1 MYLIIDNYDSF
12 TYNIFQYMSEL
23 TDEEIKVVRNDR
35 ITLKEI
41 EGLNPGGIVIS
52 PGPGRP
58 EDAGIS
64 MDTVKYFA
72 GKTAILGVCL
82 GHQVIGEVFGGKIV
96 QAEQIVHGKTE
107 AIKLDGRGVF
117 RTLGKTEIFT
127 RYHSLII
134 EPESL
139 NGALEIT
146 ATSRS
151 GEIMGVRH
159 PEYDIEGV
167 QFHPESMGSPAGRQ
181 IFSNFIHYRREPFPV
196 KQTLLNLI
204 EGKDLTFEE
213 AEGFMTELT
222 EGKLN
227 NSQIAAFLTALNSK
241 GITGAEIAGCA
252 SVLQKKRTAI
262 TTSVPVLDT
271 CGTGGDGLN
280 TFNISSFAALIASS
294 CGIPVAK
301 HGNRAVS
308 SLSGSAEF
316 YTELG
321 FDIGLSPTEAGR
333 LLETTNFTFLF
344 APTYHG
350 AMKYAAP
357 VRKELGIKT
366 IMNLLGPLVNP
377 AGAEYQIIGV
387 FSDEYCIPVAEAA
400 RLLGIKKAAVVH
412 GFDGLDEI
420 SVTGPTRIVLLNED
434 GTVSDTVFNP
444 EDYEIPLYDLTELA
458 GGNAS
463 VNATMALDILNNR
476 GNDAVRD
483 ASALNAGA
491 GLYLYGIADSIQE
504 GYAIALSALKAG
516 KVLRKT
522 EEIKDV
528 TRGIN
533 S

>member
-23 TDEEIKVVRNDR
+23 TGEEIKVIRNDR
-35 ITLKEI
+35 ITIEEI
-41 EGLNPGGIVIS
+41 EILNPQGIIIS

-58 EDAGIS
+58 ENAGIS
-64 MDTVKYFA
+64 MAAVKYFA
-72 GKTAILGVCL
+72 GKTPILGVCL

-96 QAEQIVHGKTE
+96 QAEQIVHGKTKSIE
-107 AIKLDGRGVF
+107 LDGRGLF
-117 RTLGKTEIFT
+117 RTLGKKGVFT
-127 RYHSLII
+127 RYHSLIV
-134 EPESL
+134 ESVSL
-139 NGALEIT
+139 PDCLEIT
-146 ATSRS
+146 AKGKN
-151 GEIMGVRH
+151 GEIMGIRH
-159 PEYDIEGV
+159 LEYDIEGV
-167 QFHPESMGSPAGRQ
+167 QFHPESMGSPGGKQ
-181 IFSNFIHYRREPFPV
+181 IFANFINYRREPYPV
-196 KQTLLNLI
+196 KQILTSLM
-204 EGKDLTFEE
+204 GRKDLSLKE

-222 EGKLN
+222 EGVLN

-241 GITGAEIAGCA
+241 GITGIEIAGCA
-252 SVLQKKRTAI
+252 SVLQKKRTSI
-262 TTSVPVLDT
+262 TPSVPVLDT
-271 CGTGGDGLN
+271 CGTGGDGLG
-280 TFNISSFAALIASS
+280 TFNISSFAALIAAA

-316 YTELG
+316 YSELG
-321 FDIGLSPTEAGR
+321 FDIGLSPLEANR

-350 AMKYAAP
+350 AMRYAAP

-387 FSDEYCIPVAEAA
+387 FSDEYSIPVAEAA
-400 RLLGIKKAAVVH
+400 KLLGIKKAAVVH

-420 SVTGPTRIVLLNED
+420 SITGPSRIVFLEED
-434 GTVSDTVFNP
+434 GTISDSVFNP
-444 EDYEIPLYDLTELA
+444 EDYSMPLYPLQELK
-458 GGNAS
+458 GGSASENA
-463 VNATMALDILNNR
+463 AMAMDILNNR
-476 GNDAVRD
+476 GNTAIRD

-491 GLYLYGIADSIQE
+491 GLYLYGMTDSIYQ
-504 GYAIALSALKAG
+504 GYTIAVEAIQSGL
-516 KVLRKT
+516 VLRKI